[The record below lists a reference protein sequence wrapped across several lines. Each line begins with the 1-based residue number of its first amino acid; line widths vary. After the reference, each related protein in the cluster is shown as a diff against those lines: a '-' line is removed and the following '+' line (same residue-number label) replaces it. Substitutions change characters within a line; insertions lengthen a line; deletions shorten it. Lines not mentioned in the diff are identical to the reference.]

1 MGNLSIY
8 LNDEQQQKLDSLAK
22 KGLAEDLQDANSQI
36 SPKRNRST
44 LIATLV
50 EREYKKLIE
59 AEMIADA
66 IAIDTDNLGWSDE
79 EELCQIIDSEAFG
92 Q

>member
-8 LNDEQQQKLDSLAK
+8 LNDDQQQKLDSLTK
-22 KGLAEDLQDANSQI
+22 KGLVEDLQDTKA
-36 SPKRNRST
+36 PLRVKRNRST

-66 IAIDTDNLGWSDE
+66 IAINNENLGWNDE
-79 EELCQIIDSEAFG
+79 EESCQIIDSEQSG